1 MVDTALTPANNV
13 GAAEPA
19 KAAAAEKK
27 ENNVGLSSPPSC
39 SPC

>member
-27 ENNVGLSSPPSC
+27 ENNVGLVFSALV
-39 SPC
+39 